1 MWCNTITP
9 RKQQILTTNYAR
21 ILKTPISINGV
32 RTVAIVD
39 SGASG
44 IFISAKLVEK
54 SGLTTRKKAD
64 SYELSVVDGSQLDR
78 VDKETQ
84 PLPVAIQQH
93 HETIT
98 FDIVT
103 MAGHDVVLGMPWLKK
118 HNPNIDW
125 ETRGMKFERCG
136 CVTTTKPT
144 HRQRSMVDEKQH
156 RAAAEICEISTS
168 NKDVP
173 RKESDSADSREGQR
187 RQLARVSEGSHAPS
201 VIPEILKKYP
211 DLQTRIPQAYKKWE
225 YLFQEEETARALPIH
240 QPWDHEIRLEPGK
253 QPTFGPIYAL
263 SEKELGTLRKYL
275 DENLKKG
282 FIQKSESPAGYPIL
296 FVPKKDGSLRLCVDY
311 RKLND
316 ITIKNRYPLPN
327 IGELQDRL
335 SKAQVFTALDLRG
348 AYNLIRMMKGE
359 EWKTA
364 FRTRYGHY
372 EYKVMPFGL
381 TNAPATC
388 QQMINDALR
397 DLLDVTVVAYLD
409 DILVYSEDPAKH
421 EEHVKQVLERL
432 AKYNL
437 RLKPEKC
444 EWSKEEVKF
453 LGFMIGRNSIR
464 IDPDK
469 LRAVHEW
476 KTPTNVKEVQS
487 FLGFVNYNR
496 KFIKHFS
503 QIGAPLHNLTR
514 KDKPYEWTE
523 KCEQAFQKLKQAC
536 ISEPVLRMFD
546 PKKPIRIETDAS
558 DLAIGGCLT
567 QEYDGKWH
575 PIAYHSRKM
584 SPAEQNYDIHD
595 KELLTI
601 VECLDQWRVYAE
613 GAPGLNIYT
622 DHKNLVSFTTTKV
635 LNRRQVRWS
644 ELLGQYKFKISYTPG
659 KDNGRADALS
669 RRSDY
674 METKEVFNRSIL
686 KINND
691 GTLSANSKHELNT
704 TLRILRDEEERFPIE
719 KGKYL
724 ITNNRINECI
734 RNYHDDPAQG
744 HPGVTKTLQLIRKNC
759 TFQKMKQH
767 VERYIKQCKCC
778 QQNKHNT
785 HAKYGYIQHQE
796 PTYQSWDEVT
806 MDFITKLP
814 KSKEPV
820 EGIIYDSILVMV
832 DRLTKYTHIIP
843 FRETY
848 SSEQLGYVVLDRLI
862 RHNGIPKAFVSD
874 RDKLFTSKFWRTLV
888 GLMGT
893 RLKLSTAFHPETDG
907 QTERTN
913 QTLEQYLRHYVNNTQ
928 NNWAQLLPM
937 AQLAINNGHQAT
949 IGMSPAMANF
959 GKDMN
964 TFATPTGLLT
974 NDKAITLTNEIKS
987 VHELI
992 REKISQTHRT
1002 TESYQNKK
1010 RKMAPQL
1017 KKGDKV
1023 YLLTKNLKTRRPSKK
1038 LDHQKVGPFYIKQV
1052 KGPVNYELKLP
1063 PDTRIHPVFHIS
1075 LLEPADSETPVQ
1087 TTLHNFEGYEDE
1099 YEVEKILQRKGQKY
1113 LVKWKGYTDGENTWE
1128 PLKNLANCQKHL
1140 QEFHHR
1146 ARETSTTNHRNHQ
1159 RRQPVRTTHR

>member
-1 MWCNTITP
+1 MECNTTSP
-9 RKQQILTTNYAR
+9 RQQLLTMNYAR
-21 ILKTPISINGV
+21 CFKTPVLINGR
-32 RTVAIVD
+32 RTVAMID
-39 SGASG
+39 SGATG
-44 IFISAKLVEK
+44 TFISSRLVEK
-54 SGLTTRKKAD
+54 FGITTRKKQD
-64 SYELSVVDGSQLDR
+64 DYELSVVDGSQLETR
-78 VDKETQ
+78 VDKETE

-93 HETIT
+93 HEELT
-98 FDIVT
+98 FDVVP
-103 MAGHDVVLGMPWLKK
+103 MASHDIILGMPWLKT

-125 ETRGMKFERCG
+125 ESREVLFERCG
-136 CVTTTKPT
+136 CVTTTHPG
-144 HRQRSMVDEKQH
+144 HRQRSMTDEKQH
-156 RAAAEICEISTS
+156 RTTAEICEISTS
-168 NKDVP
+168 NKDDYNG
-173 RKESDSADSREGQR
+173 RSDSADSREGQR
-187 RQLARVSEGSHAPS
+187 RRLARVSEGSHAPS
-201 VIPEILKKYP
+201 VIPGILKKYP
-211 DLQTRIPQAYKKWE
+211 TLQTGIPQVYKKWE
-225 YLFQEEETARALPIH
+225 YLFQEEETAAALPIH
-240 QPWDHEIRLEPGK
+240 QPWDHEIRLEQGK

-275 DENLKKG
+275 DENMKKG

-327 IGELQDRL
+327 ISELQDRL
-335 SKAQVFTALDLRG
+335 SEAKIFTALDLRG
-348 AYNLIRMMKGE
+348 AYNLIRMKAGE

-409 DILVYSEDPAKH
+409 DILIYSKDPAKH
-421 EEHVKQVLERL
+421 ESHVKQVLERL
-432 AKYNL
+432 ANYKL

-453 LGFMIGRNSIR
+453 LGFMIGKNSIR
-464 IDPDK
+464 IDPAK
-469 LRAVHEW
+469 LAAVKEW
-476 KTPTNVKEVQS
+476 NQPTNVKEVQS

-514 KDKPYEWTE
+514 KDKPFVWDD
-523 KCEQAFQKLKQAC
+523 KCETAFQKLITAC
-536 ISEPVLRMFD
+536 TSEPVLCMFN

-567 QEYDGKWH
+567 QEYDGKHH

-595 KELLTI
+595 KELLAI

-674 METKEVFNRSIL
+674 MGTKEVFNQSIL
-686 KINND
+686 KINSD
-691 GTLSANSKHELNT
+691 GSLSANSKHELNA
-704 TLRILRDEEERFPIE
+704 TLRILNDDKERFPIE

-724 ITNNRINECI
+724 ISNNKINECI
-734 RNYHDDPAQG
+734 RNYHDDPLQG
-744 HPGVTKTLQLIRKNC
+744 HPGVTRTLQLIRRSCK
-759 TFQKMKQH
+759 FGEMKRH
-767 VERYIKQCKCC
+767 VEEYIKKCQCC
-778 QQNKHNT
+778 QQNKHST
-785 HAKYGYIQHQE
+785 HAKYGYLQQE
-796 PTYQSWDEVT
+796 IPTYESWDEVT

-814 KSKEPV
+814 KSTEPV
-820 EGIIYDSILVMV
+820 EGITYDSILVMV

-848 SSEQLGYVVLDRLI
+848 TAEQLGYVVLDRLI
-862 RHNGIPKAFVSD
+862 RHNSIPKKLVSD
-874 RDKLFTSKFWRTLV
+874 RDKLFTSKFWQSLV

-893 RLKLSTAFHPETDG
+893 KLKLSTAFHPETDG
-907 QTERTN
+907 QTERAN

-937 AQLAINNGHQAT
+937 AQLAINNGYQQT

-959 GKDMN
+959 GKEMN
-964 TFATPTGLLT
+964 TFATLIGLLN
-974 NDKAITLTNEIKS
+974 NDKAKVMTEEIKS
-987 VHELI
+987 VQKFI
-992 REKISQTHRT
+992 QEKIHTSH
-1002 TESYQNKK
+1002 ENSAKYINKK

-1017 KKGDKV
+1017 KEGDKV
-1023 YLLTKNLKTRRPSKK
+1023 YLLTKNLKAKRPSKK
-1038 LDHQKVGPFYIKQV
+1038 LDHQKVGPFFVKTV
-1052 KGPVNYELKLP
+1052 KGSVNYELELP

-1075 LLEPADSETPVQ
+1075 LLEPADLKTPIQ
-1087 TTLHNFEGYEDE
+1087 TTLNSFEGYEDE
-1099 YEVEKILQRKGQKY
+1099 VRSRKNSTTTRSEISRQMERLSRGRKY
-1113 LVKWKGYTDGENTWE
+1113 LG
-1128 PLKNLANCQKHL
+1128 
-1140 QEFHHR
+1140 
-1146 ARETSTTNHRNHQ
+1146 TT
-1159 RRQPVRTTHR
+1159 